1 MAILGAV
8 TPSLD
13 PLGKPINVLIADDS
27 LTMRAFLADAVTSDP
42 SIHVIATAKNGQ
54 DCIDKAL
61 QVKPDVILLDLEM
74 PIMGGLDALNKIMD
88 LYPTPIIIVSAYAR
102 EGAKATIQA
111 LENGAFDYVEKPAS
125 ITDTYRIRDEL
136 IIKIRNAAQ
145 ADIRKI
151 KLIRDQ
157 CSTIVRLRKP
167 LKPSKKADRVVIIGA
182 STGGPQAL
190 FNIFRTIPPDFPS
203 PVLVVQHMPKEFTK
217 SFAERLNSVC
227 GIRVK
232 EAENGDEIIQGRAL
246 VAPGGYHMEVL
257 SNGYRVRL
265 KSTPPVN
272 FVRPSVDVTMISAAS
287 AFKNSCIGVLL
298 TGMGRDG
305 ADGMSKIVK
314 VGGVTIAEDQST
326 SVVYG
331 MPRAAV
337 EIGAATKILPL
348 DKIVPDIIKLTNSVP
363 AKSSLKAA
371 PLDTISSSK
380 DATRTN

>member
-13 PLGKPINVLIADDS
+13 PLGIPINVLIADDS
-27 LTMRAFLADAVTSDP
+27 LTMRAFLTDAITSDP
-42 SIHVIATAKNGQ
+42 SIHVIATAKNGH

-61 QVKPDVILLDLEM
+61 QTKPDVILLDLEM

-88 LYPTPIIIVSAYAR
+88 LYPTPVIIVSAYAR

-145 ADIRKI
+145 ADMRKI
-151 KLIRDQ
+151 KLIKDQ
-157 CSTIVRLRKP
+157 CYPIVTLRRLR
-167 LKPSKKADRVVIIGA
+167 KPSKKADRVIIIGA

-232 EAENGDEIIQGRAL
+232 EAENGDEIMQGRAL
-246 VAPGGYHMEVL
+246 VAPGSYHMEVL
-257 SNGYRVRL
+257 SNGSRVRL

-272 FVRPSVDVTMISAAS
+272 FVRPSVDVTMMSAAS

-348 DKIVPDIIKLTNSVP
+348 DKIVPDLIKLTNGVS
-363 AKSSLKAA
+363 AKSSLKA
-371 PLDTISSSK
+371 IYS
-380 DATRTN
+380 